1 MTRKWLIIAKTE
13 FLVATSKF
21 HTKRKAVSLGIVA
34 FAIIWAL
41 FIAPTIMSVF
51 VNLFATEIQLILAI
65 AFPGL
70 MRSVMLLLWVMVLFY
85 PISFALQEI
94 KIGQWEI
101 MLSNNVRTRDM
112 LFGTFLG
119 KLPTFGLFVL
129 FLAPVLISPFAIV
142 YEVSLVGQALMY
154 AILYGAV
161 VSTLWFSNVLSTA
174 IQAKLGESPRGN
186 DIAKALSM
194 VVAAVVLIPLYGLMY
209 LAGPLGEIMGLDVFL
224 ILPSTWGADLIT
236 WTAIY
241 FNGIELPQSTILAF
255 ESILVFGPAIDLLL
269 IAVFS
274 IIMIGIGF
282 SASDRL
288 FAIQAGARTEAVTT
302 VGRENLFLR
311 GVRRLVS
318 GSFGVLIVSSMKDFG
333 RKAQNLSR
341 IGYGVFIS
349 ILLPILLN
357 FSGIG
362 GQVDD
367 PLFVPMMAILMT
379 GMVLAMVAS
388 IAFGGVGFLDS
399 KDQLWM
405 LKGAPNGA
413 SKFIKARIVSHVLF
427 AVPVVMISTT
437 SVTVILGLG
446 MVEFLMMLAYV
457 YSVLCGAILIATGIT
472 ANNPAYEDTKSSAFQ
487 INTGLTVMII
497 MLSSVIT
504 LVWGMIIILTEGNLA
519 LGLLVNI
526 FPLLIIGSIT
536 IFIGTKRLSM
546 PDN

>member
-13 FLVATSKF
+13 LLVATSKF

-34 FAIIWAL
+34 VAMIWAL
-41 FIAPTIMSVF
+41 FIAPAIMSAF
-51 VNLFATEIQLILAI
+51 VNLFATEIQMILAI

-119 KLPTFGLFVL
+119 KLPSFGLFVL

-194 VVAAVVLIPLYGLMY
+194 VVAAVVLIPMYGLIY
-209 LAGPLGEIMGLDVFL
+209 FAGPLGEIMGLDVFL

-241 FNGIELPQSTILAF
+241 FNGIELPQSSILAF
-255 ESILVFGPAIDLLL
+255 ETILLFGPAIDLLL
-269 IAVFS
+269 IAAFS

-288 FAIQAGARTEAVTT
+288 FTIQAGARTEAVTT

-349 ILLPILLN
+349 ILLPIILN
-357 FSGIG
+357 FSGIE
-362 GQVDD
+362 GQVNN
-367 PLFVPMMAILMT
+367 PLFVHMMAILMT
-379 GMVLAMVAS
+379 GMILAMVGS

-399 KDQLWM
+399 KDQLWI

-413 SKFIKARIVSHVLF
+413 SKFIKARIASHVLF
-427 AVPVVMISTT
+427 AVPVVMISAT

-446 MVEFLMMLAYV
+446 IVEFLMMLGYV

-504 LVWGMIIILTEGNLA
+504 LVWGMIIILVEGN
-519 LGLLVNI
+519 
-526 FPLLIIGSIT
+526 
-536 IFIGTKRLSM
+536 
-546 PDN
+546 